1 MSVSHL
7 KKGDIIC
14 IASGVFEAYERQ
26 GPFLVEREFDLIA
39 FVDDVKAQTPVET
52 SWQASDLMGEI
63 PLKLIEKGL
72 VSRVP
77 CRTVHL
83 GSFGEWDVKDER
95 DH

>member
-26 GPFLVEREFDLIA
+26 GPFLVERDFDIVA
-39 FVDDVKAQTPVET
+39 FVDDVKAQTSVEA
-52 SWQASDLMGEI
+52 SWQVSDLMDEI

-72 VSRVP
+72 VTRVP
-77 CRTVHL
+77 CRTIHL
-83 GSFGEWDVKDER
+83 GSFGEWDVTDER
-95 DH
+95 GY